1 MAIGLGSLGR
11 LRQVQ
16 TRSISAENFDGSPG
30 GGGRATEG
38 TGAACARDLGTGWK
52 ISPSVVVQPGETFD
66 LAEIDGAGKITHIWL
81 TTHTDAWRRLVLRAY
96 WDGAERARRGGAVR
110 RLLLQRLGSFRAGE
124 LAADRG
130 EPARRLQLL
139 LADAVPDRGPPDHRE
154 HLRPAE

>member
-52 ISPSVVVQPGETFD
+52 ISPSVVVPPGETFD
-66 LAEIDGAGKITHIWL
+66 LAEIDGPGKITHIWL
-81 TTHTDAWRRLVLRAY
+81 TAHSDAWRTAGAAGVLGRCRASRQ
-96 WDGAERARRGGAVR
+96 WR
-110 RLLLQRLGSFRAGE
+110 FRTATSSAAAGV
-124 LAADRG
+124 ASPR
-130 EPARRLQLL
+130 
-139 LADAVPDRGPPDHRE
+139 
-154 HLRPAE
+154 